1 MSSDSLTQPR
11 AGHSRQDP
19 SGGNGVRD
27 YATDYL
33 RRLRGG
39 EMGSIPGIIGLV
51 VLAVFFTI
59 LKGDFLDAYNVED
72 MVVYG
77 APTIVMAM
85 GLIFVL
91 LLGEIDLSA
100 GTAGGVCAVLAAV
113 EMVRHH
119 VNWVLAAALAAVL
132 GAVIGLIIG
141 WLRAKVGIPSF
152 VITLA
157 AFLSF
162 QGVTIIMVGGS
173 GSILLPDSQK
183 SLLALE
189 STSTTD
195 YMPIWAGWTML
206 AVVVLGYA
214 AVKLRNVAKRAAEN
228 LPAEPYAVALIKVA
242 ALAVLGAAFVYYMGY
257 NRIVGAGATSFYASS
272 IKAEGVPWI
281 VPVILVLLF
290 AGTYLL
296 SRTRYGRHVY
306 AVGGN
311 EEAARRAGIRV
322 GAIRTS
328 VFVICSFMAAL
339 SGLVQLSAD
348 AGVANDAGGG
358 NTLLLAVG
366 AAVIGG
372 TSLFGGRGRIID
384 AVIGG
389 LVVEVISW
397 GMGDLVTGTNAAG
410 WKEVVTGL
418 VLLLAAGFDAISR
431 KAASSQG

>member
-11 AGHSRQDP
+11 ADHSRPQNP
-19 SGGNGVRD
+19 GGGARD
-27 YATDYL
+27 YALDYI
-33 RRLRGG
+33 RRVRGG

-51 VLAVFFTI
+51 VLAIFFSI
-59 LKGDFLDAYNVED
+59 LKGGFLDAYNVEN

-113 EMVRHH
+113 EMVRHQM
-119 VNWVLAAALAAVL
+119 NWVLAVLLAALL
-132 GAVIGLIIG
+132 GAIIGMIIG
-141 WLRAKVGIPSF
+141 WLRARVGIPSF

-162 QGVTIIMVGGS
+162 QGVTIIMVGNS

-183 SLLALE
+183 TLLALTSA
-189 STSTTD
+189 STND
-195 YMPIWAGWTML
+195 YMPIWAGWAML
-206 AVVVLGYA
+206 AIVVVGYA
-214 AVKLRNVAKRAAEN
+214 AVKLRGVSKRMAEN
-228 LPAEPYAVALIKVA
+228 LAVEPYSIAMAKVA
-242 ALAVLGAAFVYYMGY
+242 ALAVLGAGFIYYMGY
-257 NRIVGAGATSFYASS
+257 NRIVGVARSSFYGTLTS
-272 IKAEGVPWI
+272 EGVPWI
-281 VPVILVLLF
+281 VPVVLVLLF
-290 AGTYLL
+290 GGTYLL
-296 SRTRYGRHVY
+296 NRTRYGRHVF

-322 GAIRTS
+322 NAIRTS

-339 SGLVQLSAD
+339 SGLISLSVS
-348 AGVANDAGGG
+348 AGVANNAGGG

-384 AVIGG
+384 AVVGG
-389 LVVEVISW
+389 LVVEIISW
-397 GMGDLVTGTNAAG
+397 GMGDLITGTNAPG
-410 WKEVVTGL
+410 WQEVVTGL

-431 KAASSQG
+431 KAGSTQG

>member
-1 MSSDSLTQPR
+1 MSSESLTQPR
-11 AGHSRQDP
+11 AGHSRQDSP
-19 SGGNGVRD
+19 GTGGVRE
-27 YATDYL
+27 YALDYL
-33 RRLRGG
+33 RRVRGG
-39 EMGSIPGIIGLV
+39 EMGSIPGIVGLV
-51 VLAVFFTI
+51 VLAIFFTI
-59 LKGDFLDAYNVED
+59 LKGDFLSAYNVED

-119 VNWVLAAALAAVL
+119 VNWVASVALAAAL
-132 GAVIGLIIG
+132 GALIGLIIG

-152 VITLA
+152 VVTLA

-162 QGVTIIMVGGS
+162 QGVTIIMVGDS
-173 GSILLPDSQK
+173 GSILLPDSQH
-183 SLLALE
+183 LLLSLE
-189 STSTTD
+189 SASTTD
-195 YMPIWAGWTML
+195 YMPIWAGWAML

-214 AVKLRNVAKRAAEN
+214 AIKLRGVAKRVADN

-242 ALAVLGAAFVYYMGY
+242 ALAVLGAAFIYYMGY
-257 NRIVGAGATSFYASS
+257 NRIVGATNFYSS
-272 IKAEGVPWI
+272 AKAEGVPWI
-281 VPVILVLLF
+281 VPLILILLF
-290 AGTYLL
+290 GGTYILN
-296 SRTRYGRHVY
+296 RTRYGRHVY
-306 AVGGN
+306 AVGGS

-339 SGLVQLSAD
+339 AGLIQLSAD
-348 AGVANDAGGG
+348 AGVANNAGGG

-372 TSLFGGRGRIID
+372 TSLFGGRGRVID
-384 AVIGG
+384 AVVGG
-389 LVVEVISW
+389 LVVEVINW
-397 GMGDLVTGTNAAG
+397 GMADLVHGTNGSG
-410 WKEVVTGL
+410 WQEVVTGL

-431 KAASSQG
+431 KAGSTQG

>member
-1 MSSDSLTQPR
+1 MSSETVTQGR
-11 AGHSRQDP
+11 AGHSKPDGSAR
-19 SGGNGVRD
+19 SGLREYGLD
-27 YATDYL
+27 YI
-33 RRLRGG
+33 RRVRGG
-39 EMGSIPGIIGLV
+39 EMGSIPGVVGLV
-51 VLAVFFTI
+51 VLAIFFSV
-59 LKGDFLDAYNVED
+59 LKGGFLNAYNVED

-100 GTAGGVCAVLAAV
+100 GTAGGVCSVLAAV
-113 EMVRHH
+113 EMVRNH
-119 VNWVLAAALAAVL
+119 VNWILAVLIAAVL
-132 GAVIGLIIG
+132 GAVIGFVIG

-162 QGVTIIMVGGS
+162 QGVTIIMVGDS

-183 SLLALE
+183 ALLAL
-189 STSTTD
+189 TSASATD
-195 YMPIWAGWTML
+195 YMPIWAGWAML
-206 AVVVLGYA
+206 VVVVVGYA
-214 AVKLRNVAKRAAEN
+214 AVKLRTVAKRVADK
-228 LPAEPYAVALIKVA
+228 LPSEPYSVALLKVA
-242 ALAVLGAAFVYYMGY
+242 ALAVLGAGFVYYMGY
-257 NRIVGAGATSFYASS
+257 NRIVTKNFFTANLKS
-272 IKAEGVPWI
+272 EGVPWI

-290 AGTYLL
+290 GGTYLL
-296 SRTRYGRHVY
+296 NRTRYGRHVL

-339 SGLVQLSAD
+339 SGLVQLSIN
-348 AGVANDAGGG
+348 AGVANNAGGS

-372 TSLFGGRGRIID
+372 TSLFGGRGRVVD

-389 LVVEVISW
+389 LVVEIISW
-397 GMGDLVTGTNAAG
+397 GMGDLITGTNASG
-410 WKEVVTGL
+410 WEEVVTGL

-431 KAASSQG
+431 KAGSRS